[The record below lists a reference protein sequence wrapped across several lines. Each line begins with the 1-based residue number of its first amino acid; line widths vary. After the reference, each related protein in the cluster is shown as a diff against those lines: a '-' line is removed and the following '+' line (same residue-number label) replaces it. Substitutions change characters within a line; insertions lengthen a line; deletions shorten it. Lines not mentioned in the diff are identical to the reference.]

1 MKYKVTRNIHHNNEK
16 YAEGEEIELSLQEAK
31 PLLECKAI
39 EQIIKPF
46 SINRDT
52 SSISSSK

>member
-1 MKYKVTRNIHHNNEK
+1 VKYKVTRSIHHDNEK
-16 YAEGEEIELSLQEAK
+16 FIEGDEIELSLHEAK

-46 SINRDT
+46 SQNR
-52 SSISSSK
+52 SITHLFKE

>member
-1 MKYKVTRNIHHNNEK
+1 MKYKVTRSIHHDNEK
-16 YAEGEEIELSLQEAK
+16 FIEGDEIELSLHEAK

-46 SINRDT
+46 SQNR
-52 SSISSSK
+52 SITPLFKE